1 MVVNYDIPV
10 TKLMGVIPSGYLT
23 VLVITRW
30 QLQYIAD
37 IIPINHMFINIYQPY
52 MEMVLQR
59 IIYLHL
65 GDY

>member
-1 MVVNYDIPV
+1 MA
-10 TKLMGVIPSGYLT
+10 M
-23 VLVITRW
+23 LVITRW
-30 QLQYIAD
+30 QLQYVAD